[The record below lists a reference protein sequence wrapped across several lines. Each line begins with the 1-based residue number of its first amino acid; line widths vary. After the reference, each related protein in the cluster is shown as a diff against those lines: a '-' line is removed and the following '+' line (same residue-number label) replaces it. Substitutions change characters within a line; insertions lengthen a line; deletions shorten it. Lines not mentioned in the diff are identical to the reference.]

1 MRASECKPACSEDQ
15 PSCHRFPDSYA
26 QDMYLRRCY
35 RKKENKRHA
44 YWALVE
50 SYRTARGPRQR
61 VVAYLGE
68 MDEAGRIGVQQ
79 AAQPMAEQAGLFVA
93 VKPEWVEVDL
103 KRVRVECA
111 RQFGG
116 AWLGYAL
123 LQRLE
128 LIPFLT
134 EHLALGREEIP
145 WATMAMV
152 LVLGRWCDPS
162 SELHLAEHGYE
173 SMALADLL
181 GVPAEKVNHDRL
193 YRTLDRLLPHK
204 DALEKHLK
212 QRLGELFQI
221 EYDLLL
227 YDVTSTYFEGE
238 AEKNPQAQRGY
249 SRDHRPD
256 CKQVNIALVVSR
268 QGLPLG
274 YEIFAGNRH
283 DATTVEEMVQATE
296 KKYGKAGRVW
306 VMDRGMSSED
316 NVEFLKQGGR
326 RYILG
331 TPKSMLKRFEQ
342 DLLSQEWKQ
351 VHEGVEVRLCAAPA
365 GEEVFILCRSA
376 ERRAKEK
383 AMHERFE
390 KRIEEGLAKIQ
401 VSCEKRKWSPTQ
413 VAQRV
418 GRLLGEN
425 SRAAKLF
432 QVQVEAG
439 ADGGVQLQWTKLE
452 SWREWARISE
462 GCYLLRSNVTD
473 WSGEELWRAY
483 IQLTEA
489 EAAFRVHKSDL
500 QLRPVWHQKEK
511 RVQAHILVCFLAYVL
526 WKTPGQLCQHA
537 GLGDDPRT
545 VFAQLRQIQLVEVV
559 LPTRAGVEIRKRSIS
574 RPTEHQAILL
584 QRLESWTSIRIRP
597 LYHQLG
603 HRVEAHILVAFLAC
617 CLLVTLKNRL
627 QALAPGL
634 TPKAVLQKLS
644 TIQML
649 DVWLPTTD
657 QRWLVMPRFT
667 QPEPDQAML
676 LHKLHLELPQQPP
689 PRIKAQLSDCPEEAL
704 QL

>member
-1 MRASECKPACSEDQ
+1 
-15 PSCHRFPDSYA
+15 
-26 QDMYLRRCY
+26 MYLRRCY

-68 MDEAGRIGVQQ
+68 MDEAGRIGVKQ
-79 AAQPMAEQAGLFVA
+79 AAQPRVEQSGLFEA
-93 VKPEWVEVDL
+93 VNPEWVEVDL

-116 AWLGYAL
+116 VWLGYEL

-134 EHLALGREEIP
+134 EQLAIGREDIP
-145 WATMAMV
+145 WATMAIV

-162 SELHLAEHGYE
+162 SELHLAEQSYE

-204 DALEKHLK
+204 DALEKYLQ

-283 DATTVEEMVQATE
+283 DVTTVEEMVQATE

-351 VHEGVEVRLCAAPA
+351 VHEGLEVRLCAAPE

-376 ERRAKEK
+376 ERREKEK

-390 KRIEEGLAKIQ
+390 KRIEAGLKKIQ
-401 VSCEKRKWSPTQ
+401 ASCEKRKWSPTQ

-432 QVQVEAG
+432 QVQVEAAG
-439 ADGGVQLQWTKLE
+439 NGGVPLQWTKLE

-500 QLRPVWHQKEK
+500 QLRPIWHQKEK
-511 RVQAHILVCFLAYVL
+511 RVQAHILVCFLAYLL
-526 WKTPGQLCQHA
+526 WKTLAQLCQHA
-537 GLGDDPRT
+537 GLGHDPRT
-545 VFAQLRQIQLVEVV
+545 VFGQLRLIQLVEVV
-559 LPTRAGVEIRKRSIS
+559 LPTRTGVEIRKRCIS

-584 QRLESWTSIRIRP
+584 QRLGLKLPESLEMT
-597 LYHQLG
+597 
-603 HRVEAHILVAFLAC
+603 
-617 CLLVTLKNRL
+617 RL
-627 QALAPGL
+627 
-634 TPKAVLQKLS
+634 
-644 TIQML
+644 
-649 DVWLPTTD
+649 
-657 QRWLVMPRFT
+657 
-667 QPEPDQAML
+667 
-676 LHKLHLELPQQPP
+676 
-689 PRIKAQLSDCPEEAL
+689 
-704 QL
+704 